1 MQRYKGYIM
10 ANKKIELKKVV
21 TTKVSSKIDVPKKL
35 KTAFVK
41 KSLSSTKFE
50 KSFTAWKKDIKQ
62 PKVKLQKID
71 IKPVNF
77 TTKNLDKFVKVRTNK
92 SATAALDKYY
102 KQDLPDFVSMAHTS
116 QMVLAYS
123 NMKEEYAKRKKRA
136 RTRTEKI
143 RLKKQWNK
151 IVDAAVIANKISYGK
166 DISEKT
172 LDRMAL
178 NLKKNKKALS
188 EVKNLTKSIK
198 TTSSDTLTL
207 ATTIVAELVPV
218 TAASWAPI
226 DTVIPVEESLCDS
239 PISGTLT
246 KHYSNSFSITVK
258 YPYWCPTWSNPLK
271 TCTGSVTLAGVSFS
285 MGIEVFYEISCCGAI
300 AGGSAY
306 VNACG
311 TIIGITRCAGCRAN
325 VVAVGG
331 IGHTPVNNECRYG
344 LGAKADISCKVGSYT
359 VFYAAYSFGIVV
371 DGPCPP
377 DVLPC

>member
-1 MQRYKGYIM
+1 M

-21 TTKVSSKIDVPKKL
+21 TTKVSSKISVPKKI
-35 KTAFVK
+35 KTSFVK
-41 KSLSSTKFE
+41 KPISSAKFE

-62 PKVKLQKID
+62 PKAKLQKID
-71 IKPVNF
+71 MKPVRF
-77 TTKNLDKFVKVRTNK
+77 TRKNLDKFVNVRTNK

-102 KQDLPDFVSMAHTS
+102 KQDLSDFVSMAHTS
-116 QMVLAYS
+116 QMVLSYS
-123 NMKEEYAKRKKRA
+123 TMKNEYAKRQKKA
-136 RTRTEKI
+136 KTRVEKI
-143 RLKKQWNK
+143 KLKKQWDR
-151 IVDAAVIANKISYGK
+151 IVDAALMASKISYGK
-166 DISEKT
+166 DISKAT
-172 LDRMAL
+172 LDRMATNL
-178 NLKKNKKALS
+178 NKNKKALS

-198 TTSSDTLTL
+198 TTDSNTLTL
-207 ATTIVAELVPV
+207 ATTMVAELIPV
-218 TAASWAPI
+218 TVASWAPI

-239 PISGTLT
+239 PISGILT
-246 KHYSNSFSITVK
+246 KHYSNSFSIKVNYT
-258 YPYWCPTWSNPLK
+258 YWCPTWSKPWK

-311 TIIGITRCAGCRAN
+311 TIIGITKCAGCRAN

-331 IGHTPVNNECRYG
+331 IGHTPVNNECRFG
-344 LGAKADISCKVGSYT
+344 LGAKADIRCKVGDYT
-359 VFYAAYSFGIVV
+359 VFYAAYNFGIVV